1 MKFENYKSI
10 WLLFSVILA
19 IIGISLAFVN
29 FFPGMNLTMA
39 DQNPDDSFPQQY
51 KIVTPQIP
59 DYLEFAGEPV
69 PVNNFEVRERI
80 EREFIVN
87 TYFHSSTMISIKR
100 ANRWFPVIEP
110 ILKKNNIPD
119 DFKYLCAAE
128 SNFEN
133 VVSPVGATGFWQ
145 FTEDSGLKYNL
156 EINSQVDERYHVEKS
171 TQAACDYL
179 NEAYE
184 KFGNWT
190 MTAASYNMGIDGI
203 ANQIERQKSGN
214 YYNLM
219 LSIETSRFV
228 PRIVAIKYILQNKEA
243 YGFEIGNEELYEPLK
258 FYEIMLDSSVSSFAD
273 YAASLGINYKTL
285 KIYNPWLRDNSLI
298 NRSGQTYKIKIPSP
312 GSIELIE

>member
-10 WLLFSVILA
+10 RLLFSVILA

-29 FFPGMNLTMA
+29 FFPGMNLTKA

-51 KIVTPQIP
+51 KIVTPKIP

-243 YGFEIGNEELYEPLK
+243 YGFEIGNKELYEPLK

-298 NRSGQTYKIKIPSP
+298 NRSGQTYKIKIPSS
-312 GSIELIE
+312 GSIELID